1 MTADIL
7 SDPTYP
13 HSTAEGFTGGCRG
26 SHCPG
31 PVSCRDVHTRYQG
44 DFGFRRAIDAGET
57 AAQIVERERKQVAEA
72 AAAAKTARMTV
83 KAQRPGK
90 AVRGRQ
96 YVRKDP
102 CVPITDNQRQV
113 LQLHGEGL
121 TDGEI
126 AERLG
131 KTRAQVNATRH
142 HLQLQPNRA
151 SSTTDRIA
159 AFHAKGLSDILIA
172 KEIGRNLDYIRSR
185 RRSLRL
191 PINPHRPPVLKLDDL
206 TRLHGEGLTDRQIGE
221 RLNVDPKYV
230 GRRRRKLNLTPNS
243 APASSG
249 ASSFHQ
255 ESA

>member
-31 PVSCRDVHTRYQG
+31 PVPCRDVHTRYQG

-57 AAQIVERERKQVAEA
+57 AAQIVERERKHAAET
-72 AAAAKTARMTV
+72 AAAAKAAQMTV

-90 AVRGRQ
+90 AARGRQ

-102 CVPITDNQRQV
+102 GVPITDNQRQV
-113 LQLHGEGL
+113 LHLHSAGL

-142 HLQLQPNRA
+142 HLRLQPNRA

-172 KEIGRNLDYIRSR
+172 KEIGRNLDYVRSR

-206 TRLHGEGLTDRQIGE
+206 TRLHSEGLTDRQIGE

-230 GRRRRKLNLTPNS
+230 GRRRRKLELAPNP

-249 ASSFHQ
+249 ASSFQ
-255 ESA
+255 ENT